1 MSDFENILASD
12 YALEKQI
19 GHLLRRAYQR
29 HTAIFQ
35 KEIPD
40 IDLTSVQFAVMTAI
54 RKLGNAPI
62 VQISHETAVDHAT
75 LRDVVSRLKKR
86 GLVQIVQDKADRR
99 QRLVSITPEG
109 KALIDA
115 TIPVAKKV
123 TELTLAP
130 LDACERIA
138 ALHILGK
145 LAISE
150 S

>member
-1 MSDFENILASD
+1 MSEFKNISVSD

-35 KEIPD
+35 REIPD
-40 IDLTSVQFAVMTAI
+40 VELTSVQFAVMTAI
-54 RKLGNAPI
+54 RKLGTAPI
-62 VQISHETAVDHAT
+62 VQISHETAIDHAT

-109 KALIDA
+109 KALIEA
-115 TIPVAKKV
+115 TIPVAKQV

-130 LDACERIA
+130 LDECERVA
-138 ALHILGK
+138 ALHILTK
-145 LAISE
+145 LAISD